1 MLKIAKFLAVVA
13 LGLVYSL
20 STISFAVLALRQAQ
34 GASNEAPKVEAP
46 KRNKK
51 NKKAA
56 AVAKPKPFSDETFKF
71 LSIGSLLFL
80 AGSVG
85 ALRADAAIATPLQ
98 TAALIFST
106 LAGFVWAARMP
117 AGITKVIH
125 PLVTSSAVTLV
136 MASLIGAGVGSSM
149 KDVLKGYKVGSLNP
163 MKMGAGDLLLWLLGP
178 SVVSFAVSMYSR
190 KQLIYENFT
199 VIVTAIFVACVG
211 GLFAT
216 AGFARLISLGG
227 SNGDMARLSVIPRN
241 VTTALAMVIASI
253 IGGDISITA
262 VAVVL
267 TGVLGATYGKTAL
280 NAMGIYDPV
289 TRGLGMGGA
298 AQGLGVS
305 AMSNEPDAFPFA
317 AIAMVMTAVAA
328 TTMVSIPATRDA
340 LINLAIGSAGV
351 PP

>member
-1 MLKIAKFLAVVA
+1 MVA

-20 STISFAVLALRQAQ
+20 STISFSVLALRQAQ
-34 GASNEAPKVEAP
+34 GASNEPPRVKAPP
-46 KRNKK
+46 KQRGAVT
-51 NKKAA
+51 AA
-56 AVAKPKPFSDETFKF
+56 PKPFQDDTMTL
-71 LSIGSLLFL
+71 LSVGSLIFL
-80 AGSVG
+80 ATSVG
-85 ALRADAAIATPLQ
+85 ALRMDASIATPLQ
-98 TAALIFST
+98 TAALVFST
-106 LAGFVWAARMP
+106 LAGFVWAARLP
-117 AGITKVIH
+117 ASITKVIH

-136 MASLIGAGVGSSM
+136 MAQCIGLGAGSSM
-149 KDVLKGYKVGSLNP
+149 KGVLKGYKVGSLNP

-190 KQLIYENFT
+190 KQLIYENFV
-199 VIVTAIFVACVG
+199 VIVTAIFVATVG

-216 AGFARLISLGG
+216 AAFARLIKLGG
-227 SNGDMARLSVIPRN
+227 SNGDMARLSVLPRN

-267 TGVLGATYGKTAL
+267 TGVLGATYGKSMLA
-280 NAMGIYDPV
+280 AFGVHDPV

-317 AIAMVMTAVAA
+317 AIAMVLTAVAA
-328 TTMVSIPATRDA
+328 TTLVSIPVTRDA
-340 LINLAIGSAGV
+340 LINLAVGGGV
-351 PP
+351 LPP